1 MSIKTVTAHC
11 GNDVEPHSLHPGS
24 LAAWRQVGS
33 PMNTTCPV
41 CGDEIVETHGAV
53 LHGDADYP
61 FDPQY
66 FTHPECD
73 SVTIGEAL

>member
-1 MSIKTVTAHC
+1 MSIETVITHRS
-11 GNDVEPHSLHPGS
+11 HSLHPVLLEGC
-24 LAAWRQVGS
+24 LAISG
-33 PMNTTCPV
+33 PKNTICPV
-41 CGDEIVETHGAV
+41 CGDEIVEAQNAV
-53 LHGDADYP
+53 LHADADYP